1 MKLSLDDW
9 DRKIA
14 NPCAKY
20 PSPFTQTLEM
30 PIDRAFQEVKGSQ
43 DPSPTHTDGR
53 TLYRKRLRVYT
64 LHNWKNKQKIWD
76 YFFVVKFTSWC
87 IFCIYKISY
96 QILFGFTVEYVLAR
110 KSFLWKKCQSII
122 FWLNVEINRWYII
135 R

>member
-30 PIDRAFQEVKGSQ
+30 PIDRALQEVKGSQ
-43 DPSPTHTDGR
+43 DPSPTHTDGS

-64 LHNWKNKQKIWD
+64 LHHSIRSCHK
-76 YFFVVKFTSWC
+76 
-87 IFCIYKISY
+87 
-96 QILFGFTVEYVLAR
+96 ER
-110 KSFLWKKCQSII
+110 KLSLLGIKEGLS
-122 FWLNVEINRWYII
+122 E
-135 R
+135 